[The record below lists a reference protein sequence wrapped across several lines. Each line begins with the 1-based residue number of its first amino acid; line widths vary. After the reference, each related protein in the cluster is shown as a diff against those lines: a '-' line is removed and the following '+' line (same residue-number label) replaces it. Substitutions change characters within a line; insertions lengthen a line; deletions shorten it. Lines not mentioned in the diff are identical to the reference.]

1 MQDWK
6 NDARLG
12 QALLRAIR
20 TYDLPLELRLV
31 PEIKI
36 SQSQEVNSLYNSPKG
51 ILSQDTE
58 GILNFFN
65 PAAGEIFG
73 YTPDEAIGMPSVNLS
88 PPELREGRK
97 GVFQEIVEN
106 RIMKELTTVRL
117 NKAGERITIHA
128 YIFPYEYLSPGI
140 SFLSI
145 AAIVERR

>member
-31 PEIKI
+31 PEVKI
-36 SQSQEVNSLYNSPKG
+36 SQSQEVNILYNSPKG
-51 ILSQDTE
+51 ILSQDTD
-58 GILNFFN
+58 GRLNFYN
-65 PAAGEIFG
+65 PAAEKIFG

-97 GVFQEIVEN
+97 EVFQEIVEK

-128 YIFPYEYLSPGI
+128 YIFPYECLSPGT